1 MAKASWLN
9 PNVVIPISD
18 LTSNPSSVLRQV
30 KESRRPTVITQE
42 GRPEAVILSIEVYQQ
57 TQAEREI
64 LTRLAQG
71 ELEIAQGEGYDLD
84 EVLSQAD
91 SLLLLS

>member
-1 MAKASWLN
+1 
-9 PNVVIPISD
+9 
-18 LTSNPSSVLRQV
+18 
-30 KESRRPTVITQE
+30 VITQE